1 MANAMRCKGRF
12 RPKPAFPGFSV
23 ARPGKSLRVTAM
35 KHLEIPRIHRR
46 IAVFPALAGLAI
58 LLFSLVLMVGPAR
71 AAERDRIEAF
81 LEVTG
86 FDVAL
91 DSIALSAGAAPK
103 MLGLDPGVFGSE
115 WTRLSK
121 EVFDTGQM
129 REMAL
134 DILVPALGDDA
145 LTHAAVF
152 YATDLGQRL
161 VVAENRAH
169 MVEDDGVKQA
179 EGMRLLTEMR
189 DTAPGRLEMLERM
202 NGAIDA
208 SGTSLRALQEIQFR
222 FLMAASAAG
231 VVDLRADADE
241 LRALLKQNEDELR
254 AAIRSSALA
263 SAAYTYRDFSD
274 ADLAAYTEA
283 LEHPLMQEVYELL
296 NAVQYEIMAN
306 RFEALAARMA
316 GLQPGQDI

>member
-35 KHLEIPRIHRR
+35 KHLEIRRIHRR
-46 IAVFPALAGLAI
+46 IAVFPALAGVAI

-103 MLGLDPGVFGSE
+103 MLGLDPGVSGRNGPAE
-115 WTRLSK
+115 QGR
-121 EVFDTGQM
+121 FDTAQM

-145 LTHAAVF
+145 LTHAAGF
-152 YATDLGQRL
+152 YATDLGSAGRGG
-161 VVAENRAH
+161 ESRAH
-169 MVEDDGVKQA
+169 
-179 EGMRLLTEMR
+179 
-189 DTAPGRLEMLERM
+189 GRGR
-202 NGAIDA
+202 
-208 SGTSLRALQEIQFR
+208 
-222 FLMAASAAG
+222 
-231 VVDLRADADE
+231 
-241 LRALLKQNEDELR
+241 
-254 AAIRSSALA
+254 
-263 SAAYTYRDFSD
+263 
-274 ADLAAYTEA
+274 
-283 LEHPLMQEVYELL
+283 
-296 NAVQYEIMAN
+296 
-306 RFEALAARMA
+306 
-316 GLQPGQDI
+316 